1 MSKILILSAGTN
13 DQSLNNLLA
22 EHLSLQL
29 NNMKIKNNL
38 FTDLYSDIPFLLERK
53 DETPKK
59 ILDIRAS
66 LEVSSRMVIFSPVF
80 NGGFLATLKNTLDWL
95 SLSYDDLNYN
105 DLFKDKPVAVVSSV
119 NGSGGNAP
127 SAFKLLEAQL
137 MNYGLNTYPELLL
150 FTKEDFKN
158 FPQLEKN
165 EIAQKKLMDFIN
177 NFLIFG

>member
-59 ILDIRAS
+59 ILDIRAC
-66 LEVSSRMVIFSPVF
+66 LEVSSRMVIFSPE
-80 NGGFLATLKNTLDWL
+80 N
-95 SLSYDDLNYN
+95 
-105 DLFKDKPVAVVSSV
+105 
-119 NGSGGNAP
+119 
-127 SAFKLLEAQL
+127 
-137 MNYGLNTYPELLL
+137 PE
-150 FTKEDFKN
+150 
-158 FPQLEKN
+158 
-165 EIAQKKLMDFIN
+165 
-177 NFLIFG
+177 